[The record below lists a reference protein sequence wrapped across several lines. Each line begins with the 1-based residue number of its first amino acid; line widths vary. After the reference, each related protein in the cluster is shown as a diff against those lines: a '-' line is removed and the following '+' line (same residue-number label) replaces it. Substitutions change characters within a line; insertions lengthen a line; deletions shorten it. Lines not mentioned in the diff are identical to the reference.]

1 MPGFLTH
8 YLAGQ
13 SVLAELPEEVKALIP
28 PESER
33 IFNLG
38 LQGSDIFFYYPTG
51 FLWARSRGVGSQIHH
66 ERFGPFFMHMARW
79 ARQDVIFA
87 YLAGFLTHYAVDV
100 AAHPFV
106 NGYAKNEDATALQG
120 SAAHRHLETT
130 LDVLMLARITGK
142 KPADINQAA
151 LIEAPT
157 EHKQAAAI
165 VFSESVNKIY
175 DRPLQPHD
183 VYHAMGYMARF
194 TKLLNSPTGT
204 KKKIAE
210 SIEDRVAG
218 ARILSA
224 MVHMQEVEGTQDHLN
239 LSRFYWAENRN
250 DSFPTL
256 FEAAVGH
263 ATQMVTR
270 MYDYRVGTLS
280 HRELAALIGNYSL
293 VTGEPC

>member
-1 MPGFLTH
+1 
-8 YLAGQ
+8 
-13 SVLAELPEEVKALIP
+13 
-28 PESER
+28 
-33 IFNLG
+33 
-38 LQGSDIFFYYPTG
+38 
-51 FLWARSRGVGSQIHH
+51 FLWARSRGVGSQIHR

-106 NGYAKNEDATALQG
+106 NGYVKDEGVTPMQG

-130 LDVLMLARITGK
+130 LDVLMLARLTGK
-142 KPADINQAA
+142 KPADINQGE
-151 LIEAPT
+151 LIEAPQ
-157 EHKQAAAI
+157 EQKQAAAI
-165 VFSESVNKIY
+165 VFSEAVQKIY

-194 TKLLNSPTGT
+194 TRMLNSPTG
-204 KKKIAE
+204 KKKKYVE
-210 SIEDRVAG
+210 SIEDRIAG

-250 DSFPTL
+250 DSFPTI
-256 FEAAVGH
+256 FEAAVQH

-270 MYDYRVGTLS
+270 MYDYRAGNLT